1 MVALDAPVAAAVAA
15 GVIGSAPAAVQKSRC
30 CALDG
35 KEQLADAAAAAGT
48 HACHD
53 LAVPAAAAAECDK
66 RADVE
71 SRCGGQGGVGP
82 GPLVLQ
88 HLFPAQSYCAVPQT
102 VAAVAVAE
110 GSCAWGA
117 QHGSADP

>member
-1 MVALDAPVAAAVAA
+1 MVALDAPVAAAAAVAA
-15 GVIGSAPAAVQKSRC
+15 GVIGSAPAAVQESRC

-35 KEQLADAAAAAGT
+35 KEQLADAAAGT

-66 RADVE
+66 RADAE
-71 SRCGGQGGVGP
+71 SRCGGQGGVA
-82 GPLVLQ
+82 PLVLQ
-88 HLFPAQSYCAVPQT
+88 HLFPAQPYCAVPQT

-117 QHGSADP
+117 QHGLADP